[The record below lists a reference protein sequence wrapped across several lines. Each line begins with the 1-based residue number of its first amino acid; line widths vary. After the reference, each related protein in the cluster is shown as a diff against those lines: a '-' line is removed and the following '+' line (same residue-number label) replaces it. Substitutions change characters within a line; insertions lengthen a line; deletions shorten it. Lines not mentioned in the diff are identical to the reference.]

1 MFRATT
7 PTHTFLFDVDPDVSY
22 SDILI
27 TYAQGNKIVLEKQ
40 KSDLTF
46 EGSQVIEGETVYLA
60 SLHLTQEESNK
71 FQPIKTVNVQVRA
84 LTYNNEAVASNK
96 IPVSVKDVLNDEVLT

>member
-7 PTHTFLFDVDPDVSY
+7 PKHTFLFDVDPDVNY
-22 SDILI
+22 SNILI
-27 TYAQGNKIVLEKQ
+27 TYAQGNGTVLEKQ

-46 EGSQVIEGETVYLA
+46 EGSQVIDGETVYLA
-60 SLHLTQEESNK
+60 SLQLTQEESKK
-71 FQPIKTVNVQVRA
+71 FQAVKTVNVQVRA
-84 LTYNNEAVASNK
+84 LTYNGEAVACDK